1 VATPATAIEMAH
13 TTEFPLVDGPISR
26 PVDIIRLLVKGGL
39 PLKMARF
46 VVERLAAADI
56 KGRYYHEID
65 RLYIEIAPEP
75 SAETRAVASG
85 LNIDL
90 DAEGNVIG
98 FDVDNSSSLGAL
110 LRDFVESGATI
121 EDLARAWASL
131 NGKLGE
137 ELRKDNDLRALEAAH
152 PQYLSYLAE
161 AEEILLRAVK
171 YARERN
177 SISSGSQA
185 SP

>member
-46 VVERLAAADI
+46 VVERLAVADI
-56 KGRYYHEID
+56 KGRYYHETD
-65 RLYIEIAPEP
+65 RLYIEIAPGP
-75 SAETRAVASG
+75 SAETREVASG

-90 DAEGNVIG
+90 DAQGNVIG
-98 FDVDNSSSLGAL
+98 FDVDNSLRLGAL
-110 LRDFVESGATI
+110 LRDFVASSATV
-121 EDLARAWASL
+121 EDLARAWASRDV
-131 NGKLGE
+131 NPEELGE
-137 ELRKDNDLRALEAAH
+137 EKGLLPLEVAH
-152 PQYLSYLAE
+152 SHYLGHLAE
-161 AEEILLRAVK
+161 AEEILRRAVK

-177 SISSGSQA
+177 PISSDSEA

>member
-13 TTEFPLVDGPISR
+13 TNEFPLVDGPISR
-26 PVDIIRLLVKGGL
+26 PVDLIRLLVKGGL

-56 KGRYYHEID
+56 KGRYYHETD
-65 RLYIEIAPEP
+65 RLYIVITPGL
-75 SAETRAVASG
+75 SAETREVASG

-90 DAEGNVIG
+90 DDGGNVIG
-98 FDVDNSSSLGAL
+98 LDLDNGSCLGAL
-110 LRDFVESGATI
+110 LRDFVASGATI

-131 NGKLGE
+131 DGKPDELGKE
-137 ELRKDNDLRALEAAH
+137 KGLGALEAAH
-152 PQYLSYLAE
+152 PHYLGYLVE
-161 AEEILLRAVK
+161 AEEILRRAVK
-171 YARERN
+171 AARERN
-177 SISSGSQA
+177 SISSGSPA